1 MCLHLLGD
9 VFIYCYMHTLV
20 DCGSLENPTNGQ
32 VDFTA
37 TFGGSIANYTC
48 NQGYLLC
55 GAESRICQSNGSWS
69 GSPPDC
75 ISKLYMS
82 VCSSALCGK
91 THYRIIFRGNCD
103 SGQ

>member
-1 MCLHLLGD
+1 
-9 VFIYCYMHTLV
+9 MHTLV

-48 NQGYLLC
+48 DQGYLLC
-55 GAESRICQSNGSWS
+55 GAGNRICQSNGSWS

-82 VCSSALCGK
+82 VCSNALIYVAK
-91 THYRIIFRGNCD
+91 FITVFIRSNCD